1 MSPWILV
8 FVGGGLG
15 SICRMAI
22 SLMFRDFIKLSFPVS
37 TLLSNCLASFILGLT
52 LYMFSEKFS
61 FSELVKPFLIIGF
74 CGGLSTFSTFS
85 LETFELI
92 KNGTFFM
99 AALNVILNVLVCLV
113 LMYIFIFPKQL

>member
-1 MSPWILV
+1 MNQWFLV

-15 SICRMAI
+15 SISRMGI
-22 SLMFRDFIKLSFPVS
+22 SLLFKDLVKLNFPLS
-37 TLLSNCLASFILGLT
+37 TLLSNFFATLILGLT
-52 LYMFSEKFS
+52 LYFFSGKFNFSEF
-61 FSELVKPFLIIGF
+61 VKPLLMIGF

-99 AALNVILNVLVCLV
+99 ALLNIFFNVLVCLI
-113 LMYIFIFPKQL
+113 LMYVFVSPRQL